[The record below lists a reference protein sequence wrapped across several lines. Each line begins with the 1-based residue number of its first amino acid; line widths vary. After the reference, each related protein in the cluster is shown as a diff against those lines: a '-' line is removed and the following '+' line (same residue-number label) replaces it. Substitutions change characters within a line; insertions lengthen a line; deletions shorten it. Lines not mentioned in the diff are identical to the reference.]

1 MDLKERFIYIFLY
14 IQCLSEGEKSRAHDP
29 QNIRKLLY
37 INVKIFLSE
46 PCKSIWHPVS
56 SIINN
61 TRKNNFRWISI
72 NLSLVW

>member
-1 MDLKERFIYIFLY
+1 MDLKERFIY

-46 PCKSIWHPVS
+46 PCKSIWHLVS

-61 TRKNNFRWISI
+61 TGIQKKNF
-72 NLSLVW
+72 